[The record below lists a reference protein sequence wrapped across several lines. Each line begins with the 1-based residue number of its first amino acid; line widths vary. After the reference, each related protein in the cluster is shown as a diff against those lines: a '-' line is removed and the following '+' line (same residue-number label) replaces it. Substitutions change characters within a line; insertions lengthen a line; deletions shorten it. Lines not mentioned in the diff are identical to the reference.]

1 MSLKHL
7 EGHLKCIRICLEHG
21 ATVTKDVISWLSSIR
36 GPPVILVSI
45 MQSKGPQMLQE
56 LLSYFCHSDSEQYVT
71 SKANEN
77 ITSIAKK
84 KGFNADAMVKLNKEK
99 YPGITKS
106 RKLKKNT
113 KLLGYYIDG
122 VDKKCF
128 WCNEMWT
135 RSSWPVYTYTD
146 CIVEL
151 LKAGADPTGPC
162 SSQQDNLSSIL
173 AYDVDTNGTNKKGS
187 SDVST
192 GKRKKR
198 KNNKA
203 NAKKRPA
210 SDTTTSES
218 ILERSLRLHP
228 RSVTTRI
235 LQTVAN
241 DNDAANNLEELF
253 GKELL
258 KLRDDVRDELK
269 KKSFY

>member
-1 MSLKHL
+1 M
-7 EGHLKCIRICLEHG
+7 
-21 ATVTKDVISWLSSIR
+21 
-36 GPPVILVSI
+36 
-45 MQSKGPQMLQE
+45 
-56 LLSYFCHSDSEQYVT
+56 
-71 SKANEN
+71 
-77 ITSIAKK
+77 
-84 KGFNADAMVKLNKEK
+84 NKEM

-113 KLLGYYIDG
+113 KLLGYSIDG
-122 VDKKCF
+122 VDKKSF
-128 WCNEMWT
+128 WYNEMWT
-135 RSSWPVYTYTD
+135 TSSWPVYTYTD

-210 SDTTTSES
+210 SDTTTSET

-253 GKELL
+253 AKELL
-258 KLRDDVRDELK
+258 KLRDDCRNVLK
-269 KKSFY
+269 KKSFW